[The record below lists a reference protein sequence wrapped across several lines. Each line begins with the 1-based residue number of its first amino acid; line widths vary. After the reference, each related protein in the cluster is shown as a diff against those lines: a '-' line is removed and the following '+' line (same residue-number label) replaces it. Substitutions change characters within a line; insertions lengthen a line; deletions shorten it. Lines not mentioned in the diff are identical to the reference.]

1 MVLPFVLGFAHPGCV
16 AMRRLK
22 AFPGAVLMA
31 AWFGAAA
38 ADEGPSVTPYRPS
51 VSTPAALSAPGWLEV
66 ELGALRAR
74 AEDPPRRNS
83 LPYTLK
89 LAFTPD
95 WGVRVGGDAWVHQVN
110 VDGGNATGGGDTVVV
125 LKHRLGL
132 DDARAFGLEL
142 SAKAPTARA
151 GIGSGHPDY
160 GINGIYCADF
170 ASDWHTDINL
180 TVTQLGGTAAGTS
193 AWQAGWAAELSR
205 AMGGPWSMTG
215 EVSGTS
221 QRGAGRTSQLLV
233 AGSYAASRRVALDF
247 GATKGLR
254 AASDT
259 WSLFAG
265 ITFLTTRLF

>member
-1 MVLPFVLGFAHPGCV
+1 
-16 AMRRLK
+16 MRRMK
-22 AFPGAVLMA
+22 VFPCAVLMS
-31 AWFGAAA
+31 AWLGAAV

-74 AEDPPRRNS
+74 AEDPPRRDS

-95 WGVRVGGDAWVHQVN
+95 WGVRVGGDAWAHQVN
-110 VDGGNATGGGDTVVV
+110 ADGGDITGGGDTVMV
-125 LKHRLGL
+125 LKHRLAL

-142 SAKAPTARA
+142 SAKVPTARA

-160 GINGIYCADF
+160 GINGIYSADL
-170 ASDWHTDINL
+170 ASAWHTDVNL
-180 TVTQLGGTAAGTS
+180 TATKLGGTVAGIS

-205 AMGGPWSMTG
+205 GLGGPWGVTG

-247 GATKGLR
+247 GATKGLS

-259 WSLFAG
+259 WSIFAG
-265 ITFLTTRLF
+265 ITFLTARLF